1 MAANNR
7 YTSKKTISFRF
18 SDKHKEYI
26 RQCERC
32 MFNVAEGAV
41 RAGKTVD
48 NIFAFAH
55 ELKTTPDRIHLAT
68 GSTVANAKLNIGDCN
83 GTGASTKITRL
94 CLLRARQ
101 PGGSSAL

>member
-32 MFNVAEGAV
+32 MFNVAEACWQDG
-41 RAGKTVD
+41 RQY
-48 NIFAFAH
+48 
-55 ELKTTPDRIHLAT
+55 
-68 GSTVANAKLNIGDCN
+68 
-83 GTGASTKITRL
+83 
-94 CLLRARQ
+94 LRFC
-101 PGGSSAL
+101 P